1 MAPPR
6 RVDGDRP
13 PLVVVVGSVNVDF
26 VIRAPHLPAPGETVA
41 GADLERHPGGK
52 GANQAV
58 AARRAGAEVAF
69 IGAVGQDELGEYS
82 TAALAS
88 EGIDT
93 SGAIRLGGV
102 ATGCALIVVDGTGE
116 NQIAVAPG
124 ANAGLTGEMVR
135 RAVDAIGRPIGLVLV
150 SFEVG
155 DDAVAAAA
163 SVAIERSI
171 PLVVNPA
178 PARPLS
184 KRLLTARPLLTPNES
199 ELRALTGI
207 AAVEAGAQAL
217 ARVTGGPVVVT
228 RGARGATVVR
238 NGVIDTT
245 PAPHVT
251 AVDTTGAG
259 DAFSGVLA
267 SELARRSS
275 LPRAVEVACAAAALT
290 TTEVGARAGMPS
302 RDRVR
307 AFMASG
313 SGDASS
319 VRPARA

>member
-1 MAPPR
+1 
-6 RVDGDRP
+6 
-13 PLVVVVGSVNVDF
+13 VVVIGSVNVDF
-26 VIRAPHLPAPGETVA
+26 VVRAPHLPAPGETVV
-41 GADLERHPGGK
+41 GGDLERHPGGK

-69 IGAVGQDELGEYS
+69 IGAVGQDELGEFS

-88 EGIDT
+88 EGIDI
-93 SGAIRLGGV
+93 SGTARLGGV
-102 ATGCALIVVDGTGE
+102 ATGSALIVVDGAGE

-124 ANAGLTGEMVR
+124 ANAALIGHLVR
-135 RAVDAIGRPIGLVLV
+135 RAVDAIGGPVDLFLV

-155 DDAVAAAA
+155 DDGVAAAA

-171 PLVVNPA
+171 PLLVNPG

-184 KRLLTARPLLTPNES
+184 EGLLKARPLLTPNEG

-238 NGVIDTT
+238 GEAIDTT

-259 DAFSGVLA
+259 DTFAGVLA
-267 SELARRSS
+267 SELARGSS
-275 LPRAVEVACAAAALT
+275 LPRAVEVACAAAALA

-302 RDRVR
+302 RDRIL
-307 AFMASG
+307 AFMESVSGEASQVG
-313 SGDASS
+313 
-319 VRPARA
+319 PARA